1 MESAGGDYLLMPFA
15 PVLVNLFEVGL
26 VGILDGVD
34 LRLRTAA
41 EHDVRAA
48 ARHVG
53 GDRDRTGTAGL
64 GDDVCLTLMLLG
76 IEPLVRDLRALQ
88 QLPEP
93 LGRFNRRGS
102 DQNRLPALH
111 AILDVLEDGLK

>member
-1 MESAGGDYLLMPFA
+1 MALGTDDMETAGGHYLLMPFA
-15 PVLVNLFEVGL
+15 PVVVNLLQLSL

-53 GDRDRTGTAGL
+53 GDRDRTGTPGL
-64 GDDVCLTLMLLG
+64 GDDVRLTLMLFG
-76 IEPLVRDLRALQ
+76 IEHLVRDLLAMKK
-88 QLPEP
+88 
-93 LGRFNRRGS
+93 
-102 DQNRLPALH
+102 
-111 AILDVLEDGLK
+111 LEKPF